1 MVENNTKSK
10 TNKKIKIV
18 VICEYFPPHVGGA
31 EKLFYLHV
39 KNLVKNKNFEFRVV
53 TSFVDK
59 AKTYEPLA
67 DNCFIYRYKW
77 FNLFSHPIANVN
89 DLKHH
94 VDWADIVHTATY
106 SCAIQSLILAKLKK
120 KKCLLTVYE
129 ILEKRW
135 LTIASNLFSGFI
147 FYLFEKLLLAL
158 PFDSFHAISNH
169 THKKML
175 RYVPKSKSLMIYP
188 FVENVIKAEINIK
201 RQNYFLFFGRAGKTK
216 GLDLLIDSIIELNK
230 RNMIFPFVLIIGKHP
245 KGEREKI
252 INKIKKH
259 QLANVLV
266 LNSQPKDKLKIYIQL
281 AKAVIVPSLTEG
293 FGYSAHEAS
302 QLVTPVIY
310 SSDTSLNEVV
320 SLGKPFKV
328 KDSVSLAY
336 LIEKSK
342 STKWDSKK
350 SNICNKNSLNQWYKL
365 YDAIEN

>member
-39 KNLVKNKNFEFRVV
+39 KNLAKNKNFEFRVV

-252 INKIKKH
+252 IDKIKKH

-302 QLVTPVIY
+302 QLGTPVIY

-320 SLGKPFKV
+320 NLGFDFSNGSIKSLVNQLISFHSTNATN
-328 KDSVSLAY
+328 KDSLINNLTAIKKWTSLY
-336 LIEKSK
+336 EIK
-342 STKWDSKK
+342 
-350 SNICNKNSLNQWYKL
+350 
-365 YDAIEN
+365 